1 MRRSVVIFLVTAFL
15 VCPGRVRSQPL
26 ISVLVPAYANPCCSG
41 GPAMWSSLLAS
52 AADPQRHFELSVI
65 FNPASGPGVGRDP
78 NFLDGAGH
86 GPLASFRAAGGIAH
100 GYVATGNATRS
111 IVDAK
116 ADIDAYLTGQYAGFI
131 DGIFFDE
138 MSNNLADV
146 SYYRELQRYV
156 HTLKPGAQTFGNPGT
171 PFVTNPSGQTAF
183 LAADYIGSLDTI
195 VAFENSGRDYLNA
208 YTSFPFLEG
217 LEPRKL
223 AHILHS
229 QGTWNTALLTTAAA
243 RGAGYLYVTDDLLL
257 PNPYDALSGYWPQF
271 TADVS
276 AFNVSA
282 VPLPATYSMLLVGV
296 GLLSILRDRRT
307 TRCAQGNTLRM
318 PFICRFSDQC
328 RS

>member
-1 MRRSVVIFLVTAFL
+1 MVSSRLLRCQISTITTRFPQKSRDAQGCWCEPKHPSQSRRSRWAASHGRGSVNLMRRSVVIFLVTAFL

-86 GPLASFRAAGGIAH
+86 GPLAGFRAVGGIAH

-195 VAFENSGRDYLNA
+195 VAFENSGSDYLNA

-229 QGTWNTALLTTAAA
+229 QATWNAACC
-243 RGAGYLYVTDDLLL
+243 VH
-257 PNPYDALSGYWPQF
+257 
-271 TADVS
+271 V
-276 AFNVSA
+276 
-282 VPLPATYSMLLVGV
+282 VPL
-296 GLLSILRDRRT
+296 RT
-307 TRCAQGNTLRM
+307 KT
-318 PFICRFSDQC
+318 
-328 RS
+328 